1 MTNVTCQK
9 PGKPVAKLVPADWNI
24 DDIYNFMAGKG
35 AVAGDVVS
43 QAVSDEEWGELSDS
57 RKTLMIWHGWPLT
70 KHSFLK
76 KWSCH

>member
-1 MTNVTCQK
+1 MDGGHTSGDHHPWAMTNVTCQK

-43 QAVSDEEWGELSDS
+43 PAVSDEEWGRTQVILA
-57 RKTLMIWHGWPLT
+57 R
-70 KHSFLK
+70 HS
-76 KWSCH
+76 